1 MTAALLAG
9 CGGHKTAAPPPSS
22 TTVPSTTTT
31 KPKPK
36 PKPQSLAPLTGLYQA
51 NKTQLKAPAVVIKID
66 NIDAARPQTGI
77 DQADVVYEELVE
89 GGLTRLAAIFQSQY
103 PTTVGPVRSGRLTDE
118 GIADDLN
125 GPVFAYSGTNAVFL
139 PILRSQPLTD
149 ADDGNRP
156 GFFWRMPWAV
166 SPHNLYTNAAALA
179 TASSTHTAP
188 HPLFFY
194 HAGHTAFGGAGMQPA
209 AGVNIGFPAA
219 FVGWT
224 YNGKTALWYR
234 SQNGTPDM
242 VRNGPQLTASN
253 IVIEFIP
260 YSTSLMATGEGGPP
274 APIPA
279 GNMVGTGTA
288 WVLSAGHVVKG
299 TWSRPNLTTVTTFKD
314 AKGAQFRLTAGKTW
328 VELVPWG
335 INPLILP

>member
-9 CGGHKTAAPPPSS
+9 CGGHKAAAPPPTS
-22 TTVPSTTTT
+22 TTVPATTTT

-36 PKPQSLAPLTGLYQA
+36 PKPPQTAPLTGLFQP
-51 NKTQLKAPAVVIKID
+51 NKAQLRAPAVVIKID
-66 NIDAARPQTGI
+66 NVDAARPQTSI

-89 GGLTRLAAIFQSQY
+89 GGLTRLAAVFQSKY
-103 PTTVGPVRSGRLTDE
+103 PTTVGPVRSGRLTDT

-125 GPVFAYSGTNAVFL
+125 SPVFAYSGTNAVFL

-156 GFFWRMPWAV
+156 GFFWRVPFAA

-179 TASSTHTAP
+179 TTSSTHTPP
-188 HPLFFY
+188 HPLFLY
-194 HAGHTAFGGAGMQPA
+194 HAPHAAFTGAGIQPA
-209 AGVNIGFPAA
+209 AVVNIGFPAA
-219 FVGWT
+219 FVGWN
-224 YNGKTALWYR
+224 YNGKTALWNR
-234 SQNGTPDM
+234 SQNRTPDT
-242 VRNGPQLTASN
+242 VRNGPQLAASN
-253 IVIEFIP
+253 VVIEFIP

-274 APIPA
+274 SPIPA
-279 GNMVGTGTA
+279 GNLVGTGLA
-288 WVLSAGHVVKG
+288 WYFSAGHVVKG

-314 AKGAQFRLTAGKTW
+314 AKGAPVRLTAGKTW

-335 INPLILP
+335 ITPLVVP